1 MSFTLLENDLAH
13 IRAVLNHLERRA
25 LEMSSNQPGR
35 EIGLDYWRARI
46 GATLA
51 MPMLPVYLRKQAEEL
66 LARLV
71 PLDTR
76 QQCVLT
82 GS

>member
-13 IRAVLNHLERRA
+13 IRSVLNHLERRA
-25 LEMSSNQPGR
+25 LERSPNQPGR
-35 EIGLDYWRARI
+35 EIGLYYWRARI
-46 GATLA
+46 GAILA

-66 LARLV
+66 LARLERV
-71 PLDTR
+71 DGR
-76 QQCVLT
+76 QQRVLT